1 MAQRAGADGSEHGAR
16 GANSRPPSA
25 YGQRLPSGARGFAG
39 CGERGT
45 RWDARSQAHG
55 AGGCRGMGDRGM
67 FGDPGWGRGDAALQ
81 LTAGYCWLPIAAGR
95 T

>member
-16 GANSRPPSA
+16 GASSRPPSA
-25 YGQRLPSGARGFAG
+25 YGHGLPSGARGFEG

-55 AGGCRGMGDRGM
+55 ANGAEAWATVVCSAILAGDGETLRSS
-67 FGDPGWGRGDAALQ
+67 
-81 LTAGYCWLPIAAGR
+81 
-95 T
+95 